1 MTPSAAAKRRSE
13 ALREG
18 TARARRARL
27 AGLYVVLD
35 PDIVGERAI
44 IQVAREAVAGGA
56 AVLQLRDKKNDK
68 GRQLELSRALQRVAA
83 EGHAL
88 FFVNDHVDVALLA
101 GADGVHLGQ
110 RDIPVAE
117 ARRILP
123 RNVLIGASTNNVAE
137 AMRAKADG
145 ADYVSVGCLYPTR
158 TKGDTRPATLDMLRA
173 VKQAAGL
180 PVCAI
185 GGVNAG
191 NIAEVARAGADMASV
206 IRAVCAAPDVAA
218 AARLLASRF
227 RQGRAGAS

>member
-1 MTPSAAAKRRSE
+1 MTEEAK
-13 ALREG
+13 
-18 TARARRARL
+18 RARL

-35 PDIVGERAI
+35 PEVTGERDIVR
-44 IQVAREAVAGGA
+44 VAREAVAGGA
-56 AVLQLRDKKNDK
+56 TGLQLRDKKHDK
-68 GRQLELSRALQRVAA
+68 GRQLELCRTLQRVAA
-83 EGHAL
+83 ERHAL
-88 FFVNDHVDVALLA
+88 FFVNDHVDLALLA

-110 RDIPVAE
+110 KDIPVAE

-123 RNVLIGASTNNVAE
+123 RNVLVGASTNNVAE

-145 ADYVSVGCLYPTR
+145 ADYVSVGCLYPTQ
-158 TKGDTRPATLDMLRA
+158 TKGDTRPATLETLRA

-185 GGVNAG
+185 GGVNES

-206 IRAVCAAPDVAA
+206 IRAVCAAPDAAA

-227 RQGRAGAS
+227 RQGRAGVS

>member
-1 MTPSAAAKRRSE
+1 MTPSAEAK
-13 ALREG
+13 
-18 TARARRARL
+18 RARL

-35 PDIVGERAI
+35 PDIVGERDI
-44 IQVAREAVAGGA
+44 VEVAREAVAGGA

-68 GRQLELSRALQRVAA
+68 GRQLELSRALQRVATG
-83 EGHAL
+83 GHAL
-88 FFVNDHVDVALLA
+88 FFVNDHVDVALLLA
-101 GADGVHLGQ
+101 GPDGIGVHLGQ

-123 RNVLIGASTNNVAE
+123 RGILIGASTNNVAE

-145 ADYVSVGCLYPTR
+145 ADYVSVGCLYPTQ

-173 VKQAAGL
+173 VKQAVGL

-206 IRAVCAAPDVAA
+206 IRAVCAAPDVAT

-227 RQGRAGAS
+227 RQGRAGVS

>member
-1 MTPSAAAKRRSE
+1 MTDEAK
-13 ALREG
+13 
-18 TARARRARL
+18 RARL
-27 AGLYVVLD
+27 TGLYVVLD
-35 PDIVGERAI
+35 PDVIGDRDI

-56 AVLQLRDKKNDK
+56 TVLQLRDKMHDK
-68 GRQLELSRALQRVAA
+68 GRQLELCRTLQRVAA

-88 FFVNDHVDVALLA
+88 FFVNDHVDLALLA

-110 RDIPVAE
+110 KDIPVAE

-123 RNVLIGASTNNVAE
+123 RNVLVGASTNNVAE
-137 AMRAKADG
+137 AMRAKAYG
-145 ADYVSVGCLYPTR
+145 ADYVSVGCLYPTQ
-158 TKGDTRPATLDMLRA
+158 TKGDTRPATLETLRA

-185 GGVNAG
+185 GGVNES

-206 IRAVCAAPDVAA
+206 IRAVCAAPDVGA

-227 RQGRAGAS
+227 RQGRAGVS

>member
-1 MTPSAAAKRRSE
+1 MTEEAK
-13 ALREG
+13 
-18 TARARRARL
+18 RARL

-35 PDIVGERAI
+35 PDVTGDRDI
-44 IQVAREAVAGGA
+44 IQVAREAMAGGA
-56 AVLQLRDKKNDK
+56 TVLQLRDKRHDK
-68 GRQLELSRALQRVAA
+68 GRQLELARALQRVAA

-88 FFVNDHVDVALLA
+88 FFVNDHVDVALLLA
-101 GADGVHLGQ
+101 GPDGIGVHLGQ
-110 RDIPVAE
+110 KDIPVAE

-123 RNVLIGASTNNVAE
+123 RNVLVGASTNNVAE
-137 AMRAKADG
+137 ALRAKADG

-185 GGVNAG
+185 GGVNES

-206 IRAVCAAPDVAA
+206 IRAVCAAPDVGA

-227 RQGRAGAS
+227 RQGREGAS